1 MRPVG
6 LVGGMS
12 WRSTAL
18 YYRLLN
24 EVSEARHG
32 SLENAASI
40 VVTLPFAPLV
50 AAMERGDSDAV
61 ARRIAEAAIQLET
74 AGAGCVVL
82 TAFTAHFAVDVVRDA
97 ISIPLIDVG
106 DALAQACRSQRL
118 DRIGM
123 LGTTYTLEAGHVAG
137 RLAASGIETL
147 LPDAELATRVNAMIQ
162 EELTRGT
169 LSEKAGETFDEA
181 VGHLE
186 GRGARAVALACTEL
200 PLLLPR
206 QSRIPLIDGVE
217 AHVEFALSAMEN
229 TA

>member
-1 MRPVG
+1 
-6 LVGGMS
+6 MS

-24 EVSEARHG
+24 EMSEARYG
-32 SLENAASI
+32 SLENAASV
-40 VVTLPFAPLV
+40 VVTLPFAPLA
-50 AAMERGDSDAV
+50 AAMENGDSDAV
-61 ARRIAEAAIQLET
+61 ARRIADAASRLEA

-106 DALAQACRSQRL
+106 DALAQACRERKL

-137 RLAASGIETL
+137 RLAANGIEAT
-147 LPDAELATRVNAMIQ
+147 PPEAVLAARVNAVIQ
-162 EELTRGT
+162 GELTRGS

-181 VGHLE
+181 VDHLAR
-186 GRGARAVALACTEL
+186 RGAQAVALACTEL

-206 QSRIPLIDGVE
+206 TSRIPLIDGVE
-217 AHVEFALSAMEN
+217 AHVAFALSAMEK